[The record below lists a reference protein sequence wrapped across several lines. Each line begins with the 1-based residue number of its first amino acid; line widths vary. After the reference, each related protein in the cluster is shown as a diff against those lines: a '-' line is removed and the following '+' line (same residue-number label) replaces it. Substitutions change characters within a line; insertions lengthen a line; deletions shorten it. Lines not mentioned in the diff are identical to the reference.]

1 MSRRQG
7 ALTSTDAVEIAILFG
22 VVGVLV
28 TVHFF
33 LPETLRSQFL
43 FTYGEPTVVSAW
55 TAAILHDSVSH
66 LASSVTWYAIV
77 MASAYA
83 LSMTWTRRRPFWFA
97 VVGCLVLAPPM
108 TKLGDYWLLKVQ
120 WNLVADATTARGFS
134 GVVSAFGGLL
144 YVSLARTATAGY
156 GYDAGVATTG
166 TIVLGALSALAFT
179 SAVLSQSVAV
189 VLCAIVAFAIG
200 IGIVSTRPKI
210 LTWWAWTRSQR
221 EGLLPILVGSVVVV
235 VLLSQ
240 LFQVQLDETGRFVS
254 VIAHGTGFATGM
266 IVTVFVFL
274 TEYLGQRS
282 TEKPGNR
289 LGTSPE

>member
-7 ALTSTDAVEIAILFG
+7 PLTPTQTVEIATLSG
-22 VVGVLV
+22 VAGVLV
-28 TVHFF
+28 AVHLF
-33 LPETLRSQFL
+33 LPNPLRSQLL

-66 LASSVTWYAIV
+66 LASTVTWYAIV

-144 YVSLARTATAGY
+144 YVSLARTATARY

-166 TIVLGALSALAFT
+166 TIVLGALSALAIT
-179 SAVLSQSVAV
+179 SAVLSPSVAV
-189 VLCAIVAFAIG
+189 VLCTIVAFAIG
-200 IGIVSTRPKI
+200 IWIVSNRPKI
-210 LTWWAWTRSQR
+210 PTWRAWAWSQR
-221 EGLLPILVGSVVVV
+221 DGLLPIVVGLVVVV

-266 IVTVFVFL
+266 IVTVLALIAEYVGQQL
-274 TEYLGQRS
+274 TK
-282 TEKPGNR
+282 KPGNH

>member
-7 ALTSTDAVEIAILFG
+7 ALTSTDAMEIALLSG
-22 VVGVLV
+22 VAGVLIV
-28 TVHFF
+28 VHFF
-33 LPETLRSQFL
+33 LPEPLRSQFL

-66 LASSVTWYAIV
+66 LASSVAWYAIV
-77 MASAYA
+77 IASAYA
-83 LSMTWTRRRPFWFA
+83 LTTTWRRRRPFWFA
-97 VVGCLVLAPPM
+97 VVGCLVFVPPM
-108 TKLGDYWLLKVQ
+108 TKLVDYWLLKLQ

-144 YVSLARTATAGY
+144 YVSLARTATAMY
-156 GYDAGVATTG
+156 GYAAGVATTG
-166 TIVLGALSALAFT
+166 TIVLGALSALAIT
-179 SAVLSQSVAV
+179 SAVLSPSVAV
-189 VLCAIVAFAIG
+189 VLCTIAAFAIG
-200 IGIVSTRPKI
+200 IRIVRNRPKI
-210 LTWWAWTRSQR
+210 PTWRAWAWSQR
-221 EGLLPILVGSVVVV
+221 DGLLPIVVGCVVVV

-266 IVTVFVFL
+266 IVTVL
-274 TEYLGQRS
+274 GLIAEYVGQRS
-282 TEKPGNR
+282 TEKPGNH

>member
-1 MSRRQG
+1 M
-7 ALTSTDAVEIAILFG
+7 EIAILSG

-33 LPETLRSQFL
+33 LPEALRSQFL

-66 LASSVTWYAIV
+66 LASSVTWYVIV
-77 MASAYA
+77 MASACA
-83 LSMTWTRRRPFWFA
+83 LTTTWKRRRSFWLA

-108 TKLGDYWLLKVQ
+108 TKLVDYWLLKVQ

-144 YVSLARTATAGY
+144 YVSLARTVTARY
-156 GYDAGVATTG
+156 GYAAGVATTG

-179 SAVLSQSVAV
+179 SAVLSPSVAV
-189 VLCAIVAFAIG
+189 VLCTIVAFAIG
-200 IGIVSTRPKI
+200 IGIVSNRPKI
-210 LTWWAWTRSQR
+210 PTWRAWAWSQR
-221 EGLLPILVGSVVVV
+221 DGLLPIVVGCVVVV

-266 IVTVFVFL
+266 IVTVLVL
-274 TEYLGQRS
+274 ITEYVGQQS
-282 TEKPGNR
+282 TEKPSNQ
-289 LGTSPE
+289 LETSPE

>member
-1 MSRRQG
+1 MS
-7 ALTSTDAVEIAILFG
+7 
-22 VVGVLV
+22 
-28 TVHFF
+28 H
-33 LPETLRSQFL
+33 
-43 FTYGEPTVVSAW
+43 
-55 TAAILHDSVSH
+55 
-66 LASSVTWYAIV
+66 
-77 MASAYA
+77 
-83 LSMTWTRRRPFWFA
+83 
-97 VVGCLVLAPPM
+97 
-108 TKLGDYWLLKVQ
+108 
-120 WNLVADATTARGFS
+120 
-134 GVVSAFGGLL
+134 
-144 YVSLARTATAGY
+144 VSLARTATAEY

-166 TIVLGALSALAFT
+166 IIVLGALSALAFT
-179 SAVLSQSVAV
+179 SAVLSPSVAV

-210 LTWWAWTRSQR
+210 PMWWAWARSQR
-221 EGLLPILVGSVVVV
+221 YELLRIGVGSAIVV

>member
-7 ALTSTDAVEIAILFG
+7 ARTSTDAMEIAILSG

-28 TVHFF
+28 TVHFL
-33 LPETLRSQFL
+33 LPEALRSQFL

-55 TAAILHDSVSH
+55 TAAILHDSASH
-66 LASSVTWYAIV
+66 LVSSVTWYAIV

-83 LSMTWTRRRPFWFA
+83 LTTTWKRRRPFWLA

-108 TKLGDYWLLKVQ
+108 TKLGDYWLLKLQ

-144 YVSLARTATAGY
+144 YVSLARTATAKY
-156 GYDAGVATTG
+156 GYAAGVATTG
-166 TIVLGALSALAFT
+166 IIVLGALSALAFT
-179 SAVLSQSVAV
+179 SAVLSPSVAV

-210 LTWWAWTRSQR
+210 PTWRAWAWSQR
-221 EGLLPILVGSVVVV
+221 DGLLPIVVGCVVVV

-266 IVTVFVFL
+266 IVTVLVL
-274 TEYLGQRS
+274 IAEYVGQQW
-282 TEKPGNR
+282 TKKPGNH
-289 LGTSPE
+289 LVT